1 MNKTTI
7 NASDLKKAITED
19 GKTRKQLATE
29 YGVSL
34 AELDF
39 ILKTFNLNS
48 LKAKRKGRAVKAKF
62 DLNDDLKTAPVEISK
77 KSSPA
82 PLPELQQEL
91 APQPDVI
98 LTTSSTFGGEGFLG
112 TMSMGEVPVT
122 STVSEERPSSRR
134 SVTAQELID
143 IVEDHN
149 DADYEELELEEE

>member
-1 MNKTTI
+1 MSKPTI

-62 DLNDDLKTAPVEISK
+62 ELNDDLKTAPVEVSK

-82 PLPELQQEL
+82 PSPEPQQEV
-91 APQPDVI
+91 APQPDFVV
-98 LTTSSTFGGEGFLG
+98 TTSSNAVPEGSLFGEI
-112 TMSMGEVPVT
+112 
-122 STVSEERPSSRR
+122 R
-134 SVTAQELID
+134 SGMVQELVD
-143 IVEDHN
+143 DFN
-149 DADYEELELEEE
+149 EELEEVESEHGDEE